1 MTRSMCRWLFSVLAL
16 FQVSSLALAVD
27 ESYQARA
34 LIKAVDRAVLSGEL
48 AAKVVKLPLRPG
60 EAFSKGDLLVG
71 LDCAL
76 YQAQSAKVSA
86 EHKAAGL
93 KLDNMRKLDQLRSVG
108 ALDVALAQAEQTKTA
123 AALRI
128 VRLNV
133 SRCEIRAPYDGRVV
147 TMMINRFENIRQQQE
162 LIEIV
167 SDTNLEAEVVVPA
180 PWLAWVKT
188 GTSFALLI
196 DDTTTRLQTEVSAVT
211 PAIDAVSQTVLL
223 RAKLPLDAG
232 LIPGMSA
239 TAEFVPVPPE

>member
-1 MTRSMCRWLFSVLAL
+1 MTRSMYRWLFTVLAL
-16 FQVSSLALAVD
+16 FQVSSLVLAAD
-27 ESYQARA
+27 EFYQARA

-108 ALDVALAQAEQTKTA
+108 ALDVALAQAERTQTA

-147 TMMINRFENIRQQQE
+147 TLMINRFENIRQQQE
-162 LIEIV
+162 LIEIIN
-167 SDTNLEAEVVVPA
+167 DTSLEAEVVVPA
-180 PWLAWVKT
+180 SWLAWVKP
-188 GTSFALLI
+188 GTALSLVI
-196 DDTTTRLQTEVSAVT
+196 DDTAARLQAEVAAIN

-223 RAKLPLDAG
+223 RANVPVDAG

-239 TAEFVPVPPE
+239 TAEFLPVMSE